1 MLLVPQ
7 SIIIPISLSM
17 GMLSLGLIRYYSTSN
32 DDIVNTQNRNNHL
45 GENAKN
51 NNQKEIRINSN
62 DFNRNTIF
70 VFVFIVAIVISAFF
84 TSPEVDHV
92 YKNWHIIGIKEVIGL
107 GAGIVLTFFLPG
119 YSALLLLTRNYEIN
133 PVLKV
138 LLAYLLSMMIT
149 GVTVYLSEMFFDNNV
164 ALNKTLILVINV
176 SLLVSVFIYYRT
188 YRVNYSVNSD
198 FHYLISSSSSNVM
211 KILKFHNSEFIV
223 FGSLFTILII
233 CTNYLYGGITIGDQW
248 YHQNRAMLFMSG
260 QFKEFVLTNGDEI
273 YPPLQSALLAGLTTI
288 SGTPIVNTFASIAF
302 LNITAVFAFYFF
314 CSAWFPRDSKKAAL
328 FAASLFL
335 ISSGFGWIYIISLE
349 GTNPIDSQ
357 IESIATFVE
366 DKIKVT
372 DIRLSANFMIAAF
385 PDFSTALVY
394 ISLPAGFVLLGLVRV
409 AIDNRFRYMILLLLV
424 TILGVLSHDEFYIFI
439 ILASLLP
446 LIYNIQK
453 KNYLYIGLLITFAL
467 TYAVDSISP
476 ENYFT
481 FQNIFGMPLLQL
493 CTIFTSFMFSLYL
506 LRQRFTKRLSISFSS
521 IVLAKRVFT
530 YLRRIH
536 LIPKLVLVGSV
547 VYLYLLCFIVWDQL
561 PPDILDVHTQKYNT
575 PWYLYPMRLGIIG
588 LIGLA
593 SILSYA
599 FKKYEK
605 VVFVFGILIAIALL
619 AGPYYN
625 EQRFNKY
632 VMAGMIGFAAFL
644 LFKLVNYIKEKK
656 PALNG
661 IIVSTIILT
670 ASLSTLMYVGY
681 NALVIQTQDYT
692 HALDRRDFPSEED
705 LRMFDMLR
713 SNIQL
718 GPNPYNIVS
727 FSNEYNFREG
737 GIMSKL
743 HAFTGLPYAKIS
755 RTGYLLNA
763 SSLELFY
770 QLLGNS
776 NTKYILIPSKS
787 INSQSIDGPMRF
799 ALENFQQIYQ
809 NDNYT
814 VIKVP
819 QLHGPST
826 SKSEIGIIYLK
837 DKLSL
842 SELLH
847 ERQLNVSNSTFT
859 LKANDLKFIDTD
871 SKNKNTVLNAYK
883 KNGGKT
889 IWSTE
894 FGESE
899 LNYIDFRFRILGEN
913 KTGKDSAGLRW
924 IEGGTTYFVTLTNN
938 GLELR
943 RQLSNEDNNV
953 LLAQNSEVKKKDWI
967 GYSIKIRILENSINI
982 FVDNLLKMKTQRI
995 PSEHAI
1001 GISKIG
1007 IFSENNAVEF
1017 DPIILANINSSET
1030 FYNIRDNYDNYYP
1043 ISSLA
1048 LSPSRYDTFLADD
1061 YSVLSKKTIVI
1072 PFDSPDWNDIQFNR
1086 YLDYARTGG
1095 TLVIIN
1101 SNNSV
1106 EGKFAKMLLLQNF
1119 SNTTEK
1125 FTGIQMDGNQNA
1137 FLNIS
1142 GNTRNLKINPELGF
1156 HILGRY
1162 VSTETN
1168 QSHPFVIE
1176 KKIDDGRIIYIN
1188 AKGYFDAINNDPMKY
1203 FSSLSS
1209 LPDILVPYSSNQT
1222 ISQSTS
1228 KPIKRFIGDLEMNGK
1243 ISINASSIM
1252 IINGSMDL
1260 PGFKAKTVSVF
1271 DKYGKLENHFENLSI
1286 LNAITSG
1293 SYEISIETS
1302 GAMTLPEGLSQRD
1315 YVQMSIPNE
1324 FNLTLTLLDN
1334 KTSHAEFPFMNN
1346 SAIDVLEFANE
1357 SRIIFTSVKAPIPLE
1372 SVSFLM
1378 KNPIISVDGD
1388 IRFDKTN
1395 FHGES
1400 TNPPLNVAGSAV
1412 VGFDF
1417 IDDFEELYRKGIR
1430 TQHLSYLGSIS
1441 IDDEI
1446 KQSNRELKLPG
1457 DISVDVRKR
1466 GLDVP
1471 LHSIL
1476 GTSNNFALIVA
1487 VSIGTIIVTWLIRRT
1502 DFH

>member
-7 SIIIPISLSM
+7 SIIIPFSLSM
-17 GMLSLGLIRYYSTSN
+17 GVLSLGLIRYYSNSYE
-32 DDIVNTQNRNNHL
+32 DIINTQNGNNHL
-45 GENAKN
+45 GDNAKN
-51 NNQKEIRINSN
+51 NNQNRIRINAN
-62 DFNRNTIF
+62 DFNSITIF
-70 VFVFIVAIVISAFF
+70 VFVFFAAIVICAFF
-84 TSPEVDHV
+84 SIPEVDHV
-92 YKNWHIIGIKEVIGL
+92 FKNWYVMGIKEVVGL
-107 GAGIVLTFFLPG
+107 GAGIILTFFLPG
-119 YSALLLLTRNYEIN
+119 YAVLLLLTRNYTIN

-138 LLAYLLSMMIT
+138 LLAYLLSMLIT
-149 GVTVYLSEMFFDNNV
+149 GLTVYLSEMFFENNV
-164 ALNKTLILVINV
+164 SENKTLILGIYVF
-176 SLLVSVFIYYRT
+176 LLVWVVIYYRT
-188 YRVNYSVNSD
+188 FRVIYSFNSD
-198 FHYLISSSSSNVM
+198 IGYLIANSSTNLI
-211 KILKFHNSEFIV
+211 KILKIHNSEFLV

-233 CTNYLYGGITIGDQW
+233 STNYLYGGITIGDQW
-248 YHQNRAMLFMSG
+248 YHQNRIMLFMSG

-288 SGTPIVNTFASIAF
+288 SGTPLVNTFASIAF
-302 LNITAVFAFYFF
+302 LNMTAVFAFYFF
-314 CSAWFPRDSKKAAL
+314 CSAWFPKGNKRAAL

-335 ISSGFGWIYIISLE
+335 IASGFGWIYIISLAE
-349 GTNPIDSQ
+349 TNPIGSQ
-357 IESIATFVE
+357 IESIGTFVE

-385 PDFSTALVY
+385 PDFSTALIY

-409 AIDNRFRYMILLLLV
+409 AIDNRFRYMILLSLV
-424 TILGVLSHDEFYIFI
+424 TILGILGHDEFYIFI

-446 LIYNIQK
+446 LIYNLQK
-453 KNYLYIGLLITFAL
+453 KNYLYIGLLITFAF
-467 TYAVDSISP
+467 TYAIDSISP

-481 FQNIFGMPLLQL
+481 FQNIFGMPLFQL
-493 CTIFTSFMFSLYL
+493 CTIFTALMFSLYI
-506 LRQRFTKRLSISFSS
+506 LRQRFPKRLSISFSS
-521 IVLAKRVFT
+521 VVSAKAVGTYLCRIHWIPKIVL
-530 YLRRIH
+530 I
-536 LIPKLVLVGSV
+536 GSV
-547 VYLYLLCFIVWDQL
+547 VYLYLLCFIVWDQV
-561 PPDILDVHTQKYNT
+561 PPDTLDVHTQKYST
-575 PWYLYPMRLGIIG
+575 PWYLYPMRLGVIG

-593 SILSYA
+593 SILSYV

-605 VVFVFGILIAIALL
+605 EVFVFGILIAIALL

-644 LFKLVNYIKEKK
+644 LFKLLRYIKEKI

-681 NALVIQTQDYT
+681 NALVIHTQDYT

-718 GPNPYNIVS
+718 GANPYNIVS

-743 HAFTGLPYAKIS
+743 HAFAGLPYAKIS

-770 QLLGNS
+770 HLLGNT

-787 INSQSIDGPMRF
+787 INAQSIDGPMRF

-814 VIKVP
+814 VIEVP
-819 QLHGPST
+819 ALHGPST
-826 SKSEIGIIYLK
+826 SKSEVGIIYLK
-837 DKLSL
+837 DESSL
-842 SELLH
+842 SELLD
-847 ERQLNVSNSTFT
+847 ERQLNVSNSTFN

-871 SKNKNTVLNAYK
+871 SKNKNTVLSSYK

-899 LNYIDFRFRILGEN
+899 INYIDFRFRILGEN

-924 IEGGTTYFVTLTNN
+924 IEDGTTYFVTLTNN

-943 RQLSNEDNNV
+943 RQLPNDDDNL
-953 LLAQNSEVKKKDWI
+953 LLAQNSEVKKNDWV
-967 GYSIKIRILENSINI
+967 GYSIKIRILENSINVY
-982 FVDNLLKMKTQRI
+982 VDNLLKMKTQRI
-995 PSEHAI
+995 PSEHPT

-1007 IFSENNAVEF
+1007 LFSENNAVEF
-1017 DPIILANINSSET
+1017 DPIILANINSSEK
-1030 FYNIRDNYDNYYP
+1030 FYNVWDNYDNYYP
-1043 ISSLA
+1043 ISSVA
-1048 LSPSRYDTFLADD
+1048 LSASRYDTFLEDD
-1061 YSVLSKKTIVI
+1061 YSVLSKKLIVI

-1086 YLDYARTGG
+1086 YLDYARIGG

-1101 SNNSV
+1101 SNNSA
-1106 EGKFAKMLLLQNF
+1106 EGKFAKMLLLQNI
-1119 SNTTEK
+1119 SNTPEK
-1125 FTGIQMDGNQNA
+1125 FTGIQMVGNQNA

-1142 GNTRNLKINPELGF
+1142 GNTSNLKINPELGL
-1156 HILGRY
+1156 HILGGY
-1162 VSTETN
+1162 LNNETN
-1168 QSHPFVIE
+1168 QSQPFVIE
-1176 KKIDDGRIIYIN
+1176 KKIDNGRIIYIN
-1188 AKGYFDAINNDPMKY
+1188 AKGYFDAINNDPRKY

-1209 LPDILVPYSSNQT
+1209 LSDLLAPNVDYQIIP
-1222 ISQSTS
+1222 QSTS

-1252 IINGSMDL
+1252 IINDSMDL

-1315 YVQMSIPNE
+1315 YVQVSIPNE

-1334 KTSHAEFPFMNN
+1334 KTSHAEFPVMNN
-1346 SAIDVLEFANE
+1346 SSKDIIEFANE
-1357 SRIIFTSVKAPIPLE
+1357 SRIIFASVKAPIPLE
-1372 SVSFLM
+1372 YVSFLM

-1400 TNPPLNVAGSAV
+1400 TNPPLDVAGSAV
-1412 VGFDF
+1412 AKFDF
-1417 IDDFEELYRKGIR
+1417 VDDFEELYRKGIR

-1457 DISVDVRKR
+1457 DISADVRKR

-1476 GTSNNFALIVA
+1476 GTSNNFALIMGVG
-1487 VSIGTIIVTWLIRRT
+1487 IGTIILTWLIRRT